1 MKLFHGTDLISAENI
16 IKNGISIGIG
26 RPFMDF
32 GRGFYTTPRLAQA
45 IEWANGTLA
54 PCVLSMELDE
64 SDLKVKGFDY
74 PTKEWAAFVI
84 QNRFGL
90 IPPTDYDCIYGPMAD
105 SSVSR
110 MYARYRAKQ
119 LTIEAAIEKVRANTN
134 GWQWVMLSN
143 KAVSHI
149 SDIRKVEF

>member
-1 MKLFHGTDLISAENI
+1 MKLYHGTDLFSAEKI
-16 IKNGISIGIG
+16 IKYGISLSAG

-45 IEWANGTLA
+45 IEWARGTLA
-54 PCVLSMELDE
+54 PCVLSLELDE
-64 SDLKVKGFDY
+64 TNLKIKGFES
-74 PTKEWAAFVI
+74 PTREWAEFVI
-84 QNRFGL
+84 KNRFGL

-105 SSVSR
+105 SGVSR
-110 MYARYRAKQ
+110 MYVLYRAKK
-119 LTIEAAIEKVRANTN
+119 LTILDAISKVQANTN

-143 KAVSHI
+143 KAVYNI